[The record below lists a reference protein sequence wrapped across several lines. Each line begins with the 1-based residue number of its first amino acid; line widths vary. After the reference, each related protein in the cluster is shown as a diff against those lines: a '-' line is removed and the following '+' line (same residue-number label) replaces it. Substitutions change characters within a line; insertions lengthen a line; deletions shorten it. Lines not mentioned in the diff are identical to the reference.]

1 MIKEKKFWEKQS
13 YCRRFEPS
21 TLVIIL
27 KKTYIALRMQFD
39 EIFFA
44 LETELSNF
52 GPGKC
57 VDFGEVLEDKCSH
70 VSYGQI

>member
-1 MIKEKKFWEKQS
+1 
-13 YCRRFEPS
+13 
-21 TLVIIL
+21 LVIIQ
-27 KKTYIALRMQFD
+27 KQTYIALRMQFD

>member
-1 MIKEKKFWEKQS
+1 MFMYPLQVS
-13 YCRRFEPS
+13 
-21 TLVIIL
+21 VDD
-27 KKTYIALRMQFD
+27 TYVALWVEFD
-39 EIFFA
+39 QKLFP
-44 LETELSNF
+44 LETKFSNL